1 MAEEE
6 FDYYQLNV
14 NYSVSVRNFEGDADG
29 VLLSPRGRNT
39 IAVPKDKLRTFRNAN
54 KAAIKDAKIVPI
66 TEPTIEWDTANALT
80 DEDVSELVKNF
91 PKLKSTIATIDS
103 LPILYKVRD
112 VARERELSKRTLS
125 TIEARIAELEPEEA
139 PIFRKEDMQGSR
151 DG

>member
-54 KAAIKDAKIVPI
+54 KAAIKDAKIIPI
-66 TEPTIEWDTANALT
+66 TEPTVEWDTANALT

-91 PKLKSTIATIDS
+91 PKLKSTVATIDS
-103 LPILYKVRD
+103 LPILYKIRD
-112 VARERELSKRTLS
+112 VAKERELSKRTLS